1 MIILRDGLLFLVVL
15 ALYSL
20 AGFAFPGGG
29 AWYESLTKPD
39 GTPSPSLFAA
49 IWFVLHLLIAFS
61 VVLLVRRGQMNQEL
75 LLLFGINWFFN
86 QLFLF
91 LFFGL
96 QQLFLAAF
104 DMVLVMYSTW
114 VLIRASRPLNKIASS
129 LLIPYLQWS
138 AFVICLAWGFCWIN
152 F

>member
-1 MIILRDGLLFLVVL
+1 MIILRDGLLFLVVV

-39 GTPSPSLFAA
+39 GTPSTSLLAV

-61 VVLLVRRGQMNQEL
+61 VVMLVRAGQMNQEL

-86 QLFLF
+86 QLFPL
-91 LFFGL
+91 LLFGL
-96 QQLFLAAF
+96 QQLFLATM
-104 DMVLVMYSTW
+104 DMVFVTYSTW
-114 VLIRASRPLNKIASS
+114 VLIRASRSHNKIASS

-138 AFVICLAWGFCWIN
+138 AFAICLAVGFCWIN
-152 F
+152 L